1 MTGLP
6 IDDKT
11 IIPTT
16 RAMLFA
22 GMLVGI
28 SGEHDDPPSDLQ
40 IERAVDLIT
49 RQSRRHWGHPVMRDV
64 LITVVN
70 DLQWRYP
77 NDVPSLVDALL
88 TYYRIEGKT
97 LEPQTLEI
105 KHRDE

>member
-1 MTGLP
+1 MIGP
-6 IDDKT
+6 VDDTT

-40 IERAVDLIT
+40 IERATDLIIRSSHRRFGHPVTRDDLIT
-49 RQSRRHWGHPVMRDV
+49 AVSDI
-64 LITVVN
+64 L
-70 DLQWRYP
+70 WRYP
-77 NDVPSLVDALL
+77 DDVPSLVDALL
-88 TYYRIEGKT
+88 TYFRIEGKT

-105 KHRDE
+105 KYRGE